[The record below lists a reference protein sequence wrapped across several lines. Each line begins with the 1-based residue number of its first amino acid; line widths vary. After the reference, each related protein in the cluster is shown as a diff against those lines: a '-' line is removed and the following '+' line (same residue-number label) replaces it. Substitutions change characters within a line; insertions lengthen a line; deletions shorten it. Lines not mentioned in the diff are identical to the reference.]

1 MKAKTLYRLVDSLAP
16 RMLMVALF
24 IVTLATCLN
33 TLNSIISGDFKSA
46 AIFGGICFLL
56 AKLTELI
63 YNAPWKKKN

>member
-33 TLNSIISGDFKSA
+33 ALNSIVSGDFKSA
-46 AIFGGICFLL
+46 AIFGGISFLL
-56 AKLTELI
+56 AKLTELF
-63 YNAPWKKKN
+63 YTWKNKN

>member
-33 TLNSIISGDFKSA
+33 SLKSIVSGDFKSA
-46 AIFGGICFLL
+46 AIFGGISFLL
-56 AKLTELI
+56 AKLTELF
-63 YNAPWKKKN
+63 YTWKNKN